1 MMINKMTVKGL
12 TKKIILILFIIP
24 LQTCSVAGQFWY
36 DRLDIYLANYFF
48 KYAEFSEEQKSY
60 IRKTTKEF
68 HRWNINLEL
77 LKYKNLLIEIKNL
90 DDKTTSQD
98 IKKIFNEGRF
108 LFQESYNF
116 FIPYMVTFCKS
127 LTDKQIKEISLKFEK
142 RIDKWESSLK
152 KSKNI
157 DPVKTAVTSYYQ
169 LSRFLGVKLTKTQ
182 KKELKRLYSSTEDLR
197 TDSIEIQKVWNRQLI
212 SILQSRNKGTFNS
225 EIKIHFYSLLNTEQN
240 NERENVYYEMVALT
254 ITSLNEKQKN
264 KFLRRIN
271 TIINSL
277 DKIIKS
283 QRYTKVDELEYVA
296 HHGQ

>member
-1 MMINKMTVKGL
+1 MINKMTVKGF

-24 LQTCSVAGQFWY
+24 LQTCSVAGQLWY

-98 IKKIFNEGRF
+98 IKKIFNEGGI

-142 RIDKWESSLK
+142 RIDKWESSLE

-157 DPVKTAVTSYYQ
+157 DPVKTAMTSYYQ

-182 KKELKRLYSSTEDLR
+182 KKELRRLYSSTEDLR

-212 SILQSRNKGTFNS
+212 SILQSRNKGSFNS
-225 EIKIHFYSLLNTEQN
+225 EIKTHFHSLLNTEQN
-240 NERENVYYEMVALT
+240 NERGDIYHEMVALT

-271 TIINSL
+271 IIINSL

-283 QRYTKVDELEYVA
+283 QHYTKIDELEYVA